1 MAQDEVI
8 QKTSMFSDLTI
19 ALNNVKSNLDTL
31 QHTIRNDCGNISN
44 DILEPIL
51 VSKTSISL
59 LDTIT

>member
-31 QHTIRNDCGNISN
+31 QHTIRNDCGNIPN
-44 DILEPIL
+44 DVLEPIL
-51 VSKTSISL
+51 VSKTL
-59 LDTIT
+59 LSQCHL